1 VPHRP
6 ARAAIQVSNLVG
18 MPSFDQNALFQRL
31 ESMQEVIKEVNEQF
45 TDPVRAVAQRRG
57 EQGRGG
63 VTGAYRPGARC
74 HRPRRGH
81 QDKTTFVCVCIAEF
95 LSLYET
101 ERLIQELAKFNI
113 DTRNIVVNQ
122 LIFPRKDSTCG
133 YCTTRYKMQNKYLD
147 QIKDL
152 YEEDFHVVRMPLL
165 TREVRGA
172 EDLKVFSRML
182 IEPFVPGEGGGEAGA
197 TAPKA

>member
-1 VPHRP
+1 M
-6 ARAAIQVSNLVG
+6 QVSSLMG
-18 MPSFDQNALFQRL
+18 MPGFDQNALFQRL

-45 TDPVRAVAQRRG
+45 TDPVRTFAHRQERG
-57 EQGRGG
+57 VYTDVNRTCE
-63 VTGAYRPGARC
+63 RC
-74 HRPRRGH
+74 NNPHRDH

-133 YCTTRYKMQNKYLD
+133 YCTTRYKMQNKYLE